1 MSVGMTRY
9 DNLWDYPFHK
19 IIIGVCVAIT
29 YWFGYDFVENLTNGN
44 EIDFVNLLITIISVS
59 ILMGVIKDMVKK
71 SINRRSI

>member
-1 MSVGMTRY
+1 MSVGMKG
-9 DNLWDYPFHK
+9 LWDYPLLK

-71 SINRRSI
+71 SINGE

>member
-1 MSVGMTRY
+1 MSVGIRG
-9 DNLWDYPFHK
+9 LWDYPFHK
-19 IIIGVCVAIT
+19 VIIGVCMTIT
-29 YWFGYDFVENLTNGN
+29 YWFGYGFIENLTKGN

>member
-1 MSVGMTRY
+1 MSVGMGG
-9 DNLWDYPFHK
+9 LWDYPFHK

-29 YWFGYDFVENLTNGN
+29 YWFGYDFFENLTNEN

-71 SINRRSI
+71 SINGE

>member
-1 MSVGMTRY
+1 MGG
-9 DNLWDYPFHK
+9 LWDYPFHK

-29 YWFGYDFVENLTNGN
+29 YWFGYDFFENLTNEN

-71 SINRRSI
+71 SINGE